1 MGISGVWKTN
11 AWVAAL
17 IVSAMAVPPVE
28 AQDAVATFFTGK
40 SIEIVIGTTAGG
52 GYDTYGRLVAR
63 HLGDYVPG
71 KPGMV
76 VKNLPGAGS
85 NKATAYIYSLAPK
98 DGTSIGAV
106 FSGSIVDPLIGDQ
119 SLVQHDS
126 TKLIYLGSANNEV
139 FICMA
144 RTDAPVQKFADALSK
159 GMILGASAAGGSTRD
174 FPSLLNN
181 VLGTKF
187 TVVSGYPGSK
197 EITLAVERNEVQGA
211 CGYGWSSLIAQN
223 ADLLT
228 SGKVRV
234 LAQETL
240 KSHPTLDGM
249 GVPLTI
255 SFAKTD
261 EQRQILE
268 LVYGQL
274 VFGRPFILPPGVP
287 AERVTALRR
296 AFDATMRD
304 PKLAAE
310 AEKAQLD
317 VIAVTGEDVQALV
330 TKLFATPP
338 AIVESAKQALVYK
351 GK

>member
-1 MGISGVWKTN
+1 MGTMLLSKVRILIASL
-11 AWVAAL
+11 VAATT
-17 IVSAMAVPPVE
+17 VAYPAM
-28 AQDAVATFFTGK
+28 AQDAVAKFFTGK
-40 SIEIVIGTTAGG
+40 SIEIVIGTTVGG

-71 KPGMV
+71 KPAIV

-106 FSGSIVDPLIGDQ
+106 FSGSIVDPLIGDKSQ
-119 SLVQHDS
+119 VQHDS

-139 FICMA
+139 LICMA
-144 RTDAPVQKFADALSK
+144 RTVAPVQKFEDALSRE
-159 GMILGASAAGGSTRD
+159 MILGGSAAGGSTRD

-197 EITLAVERNEVQGA
+197 EITLAVERNEVQGS

-223 ADLLT
+223 ADLLN

-240 KSHPTLDGM
+240 KSHPTLDKM
-249 GVPLTI
+249 AVPLTI

-296 AFDATMRD
+296 AFDATMKD
-304 PKLAAE
+304 PKLVAE
-310 AEKAQLD
+310 ADKAQLD
-317 VIAVTGEDVQALV
+317 VIAVAGEDVQALV
-330 TKLFATPP
+330 AKMFATSP
-338 AIVESAKQALVYK
+338 AIVESARQALVYK

>member
-1 MGISGVWKTN
+1 MEFTKMRFWIT
-11 AWVAAL
+11 AFVASTMIAN
-17 IVSAMAVPPVE
+17 SAA
-28 AQDAVATFFTGK
+28 AQDAVAKFYTGK

-52 GYDTYGRLVAR
+52 GYDTYARLVAR
-63 HLGDYVPG
+63 HMGDYVPG
-71 KPGMV
+71 KPAMV
-76 VKNLPGAGS
+76 PKNLPGAGS

-106 FSGSIVDPLIGDQ
+106 FSGSIVDPLIGDK
-119 SLVQHDS
+119 SKVQHDS

-144 RTDAPVQKFADALSK
+144 RSDAPVQKFADAFSK
-159 GMILGASAAGGSTRD
+159 DMVLGASAAGGSTRD

-223 ADLLT
+223 ADLLK

-240 KSHPTLDGM
+240 KSHPTLDKM

-274 VFGRPFILPPGVP
+274 VFGRPYILPPGVP

-296 AFDATMRD
+296 AFDATMKD
-304 PKLAAE
+304 PKLVAE
-310 AEKAQLD
+310 ADKAQLD

-330 TKLFATPP
+330 AKMFATPP
-338 AIVESAKQALVYK
+338 AIVERAKQALIYK

>member
-1 MGISGVWKTN
+1 MRTGILALSVVWATLS
-11 AWVAAL
+11 V
-17 IVSAMAVPPVE
+17 VMPAV
-28 AQDAVATFFTGK
+28 AQDAVQKFFAGK
-40 SIEIVIGTTAGG
+40 QIEIVIGTTAGG
-52 GYDTYGRLVAR
+52 GYDTYARLIAR
-63 HLGDYVPG
+63 HMGDYVPG
-71 KPGMV
+71 KPTLLA
-76 VKNLPGAGS
+76 KNMPGAGS
-85 NKATAYIYSLAPK
+85 NKAAGYIYAVAPK

-106 FSGSIVDPLIGDQ
+106 FPGAVVEPLLGDVTQ
-119 SLVQHDS
+119 VQHDS

-144 RTDAPVQKFADALSK
+144 RTDAPVQRFADALSK
-159 GMILGASAAGGSTRD
+159 DMILGASAAGGSTRD
-174 FPSLLNN
+174 FPALLNN

-197 EITLAVERNEVQGA
+197 EIVLAVERNEVQGA

-223 ADLLT
+223 ASLLD

-240 KSHPTLDGM
+240 KNHPTLDKM

-274 VFGRPFILPPGVP
+274 VFGRPYVLPPGVP

-296 AFDATMRD
+296 AFDATLKD
-304 PKLAAE
+304 GKLRVE
-310 AEKAQLD
+310 AERSQLD
-317 VIAVTGEDVQALV
+317 VEGVTGEDVQAV
-330 TKLFATPP
+330 VAKMFATPA
-338 AIVESAKQALVYK
+338 AIVERTKQALIYK